1 MPFRFDSSHWRRR
14 AAEIRALAEGTKN
27 QSAKQLMLRVAEDY
41 EQLASRTGS
50 LRPPPAAAQDSFKD
64 MDGADR

>member
-1 MPFRFDSSHWRRR
+1 MPFRYDSSHWRRR
-14 AAEIRALAEGTKN
+14 AAEIRALAEGTN

-41 EQLASRTGS
+41 EQLASRVGS
-50 LRPPPAAAQDSFKD
+50 PRPSPAAEQDSFKD